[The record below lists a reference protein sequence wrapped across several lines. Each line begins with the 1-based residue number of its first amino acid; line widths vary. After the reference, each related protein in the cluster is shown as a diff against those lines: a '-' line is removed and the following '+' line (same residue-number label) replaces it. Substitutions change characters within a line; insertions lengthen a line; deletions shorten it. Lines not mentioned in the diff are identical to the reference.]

1 MAITKYP
8 RCASCKKL
16 FKPRFRTVSMGV
28 FTQCT
33 HCEEFYTADSSGRM
47 LGLKGMLKY
56 EVREELGVVSKP
68 DDTQV

>member
-1 MAITKYP
+1 
-8 RCASCKKL
+8 
-16 FKPRFRTVSMGV
+16 MGV